1 MVVYLNSSHP
11 NGAAINQPSE
21 NPGLH
26 DTEVGVVS
34 GTAGPLVVATC
45 IRLQNMEDESRGI
58 TQTCTVRSEQSQL
71 YTCL

>member
-1 MVVYLNSSHP
+1 MKHPLYTLLLNVKWEARIVIAMGSVYLNSPHP

-34 GTAGPLVVATC
+34 GPAGPT
-45 IRLQNMEDESRGI
+45 RGGY
-58 TQTCTVRSEQSQL
+58 VH
-71 YTCL
+71 